1 MPVPL
6 GELALRYGC
15 RLIGDPE
22 QLVFRVATLAAAG
35 PEDLAFLANPQYR
48 RQLTQ
53 SAAGAVVLAEED
65 AGECPGAALI
75 HDNPYAAYARIASE
89 LHPPPPARRGIHE
102 AATVSPSATLGEGVS
117 VGPSAV
123 VEARVRIGE
132 RTVIGPGAVLGE
144 GAVVGSDCRIG
155 ANVTLCHGVRIGRR
169 VIVHPGAVIGADG
182 FGIAREPDGWIKVP
196 QVGGVRVG
204 DDVEI
209 GASTTIDRGAIEDT
223 VVENGV
229 KLDNQIQIAHNVVI
243 GEHTVMAACSGVSG
257 STRIGKRCM
266 IAGAVG
272 NVGHLEI
279 CEDVVITGQT
289 RVSRSLTQPGVY
301 SSALPA
307 DAAARWRRNSARFRQ
322 LDDMAKRLRRLE
334 RAVGETA
341 EDTPQGETD
350 E

>member
-1 MPVPL
+1 MPVSL

-15 RLIGDPE
+15 RLIGDPD
-22 QLVFRVATLAAAG
+22 QVVHRVGTLAGAG
-35 PEDLAFLANPQYR
+35 PQDLAFLANPQYR
-48 RQLTQ
+48 RQLAQ
-53 SAAGAVVLAEED
+53 SAAGAIVLSEGDAEQ
-65 AGECPGAALI
+65 CPGAALI
-75 HDNPYAAYARIASE
+75 HDNPYAAYARIAAE
-89 LHPPPPARRGIHE
+89 LHPPPAAEPGVHR
-102 AATVSPSATLGEGVS
+102 AATVSASAELGDGVS

-123 VEARVRIGE
+123 IESGASIGE
-132 RTVIGPGAVLGE
+132 RTVIGPGAAIGE
-144 GAVVGSDCRIG
+144 GVVVGSDCRLG

-169 VIVHPGAVIGADG
+169 VIIHPGAVIGADG
-182 FGIAREPDGWIKVP
+182 FGIAREPDGWTKVP
-196 QVGGVRVG
+196 QVGSVRIG

-223 VVENGV
+223 VIENGV

-272 NVGHLEI
+272 IVGHLEI
-279 CEDVVITGQT
+279 ADDVVITGQT
-289 RVSRSLTQPGVY
+289 MVSRSLTKPGAY

-307 DAAARWRRNSARFRQ
+307 DEAARWRRNSARFRQ
-322 LDDMAKRLRRLE
+322 LDDMARRLRRLE
-334 RAVGETA
+334 KAVGDTA
-341 EDTPQGETD
+341 ENTPQGEID